1 MDKQSKCTEKKIVH
15 VENTQASVKC
25 NVLKSGGG
33 GFYALPGAQHREKK
47 IAIFGLFAQ
56 NPLKKI
62 LRHSPP
68 NIPPSPGLRV
78 KNNTPGGIL
87 EGG

>member
-47 IAIFGLFAQ
+47 FAIFGLFAQ
-56 NPLKKI
+56 NPLKKN
-62 LRHSPP
+62 SPP
-68 NIPPSPGLRV
+68 QPP
-78 KNNTPGGIL
+78 KYTPQPWTSG
-87 EGG
+87 EK